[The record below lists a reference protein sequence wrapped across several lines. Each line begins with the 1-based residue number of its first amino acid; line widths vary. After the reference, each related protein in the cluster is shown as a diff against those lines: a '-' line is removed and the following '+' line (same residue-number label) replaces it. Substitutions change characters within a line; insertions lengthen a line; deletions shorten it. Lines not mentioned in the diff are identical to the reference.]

1 MQHYSILTILPSNA
15 HAILNLPLDCIE
27 YMINNTNLI
36 NGIVGP
42 LINVDDIEM
51 GATYYL
57 YCNISNQK
65 YDINI
70 ILTNLINKEI
80 NNYFV
85 NGQAYVIKKYEN
97 NYTNITKNEID
108 TIFNI
113 LNNTNGI
120 IIKIKSIETINT
132 EINDCD
138 NTNNNFVADKFLKL
152 FCLFNPL

>member
-1 MQHYSILTILPSNA
+1 MQHYSILTILPSNTYE
-15 HAILNLPLDCIE
+15 ILNLPLDCIE

-65 YDINI
+65 YGINI
-70 ILTNLINKEI
+70 LLTNIINKEI
-80 NNYFV
+80 DNYFV
-85 NGQAYVIKKYEN
+85 NGQSYIIKKYEN
-97 NYTNITKNEID
+97 NYTSITTDEID

-113 LNNTNGI
+113 LHTTPKI
-120 IIKIKSIETINT
+120 IIKIKSIETIDT
-132 EINDCD
+132 KINKYDD
-138 NTNNNFVADKFLKL
+138 MGNNFIVDKLSKL